1 MKARAV
7 VVFKGTVQ
15 GVFFRA
21 NTLKFA
27 QEGSVTG
34 WVCNERD
41 GSVKAVFEGD
51 RAKIE
56 RVISDCINEQPM
68 ARVDDCDI
76 KWEPWSGEFKEF
88 RITH

>member
-21 NTLKFA
+21 NTLRFA
-27 QEGSVTG
+27 CEDGVTG
-34 WVCNERD
+34 WVHNERD

-51 RAKIE
+51 KAKVE
-56 RVISDCINEQPM
+56 RVISKCINEQPM
-68 ARVDDCDI
+68 ATVNDCDV
-76 KWEPWSGEFKEF
+76 KWGPWSGEFIEF
-88 RITH
+88 RIS